1 MPLPTLVASLVAPSV
16 ASLVWFF
23 ILRRSVA
30 RAYERGRAS
39 VDNSTDY
46 WDGYNTGYS
55 KGWAASERW
64 HTDPE
69 LRGLVDQVR
78 DVFPK
83 FFAAVTKK

>member
-39 VDNSTDY
+39 VDTSLEYGN
-46 WDGYNTGYS
+46 GYS
-55 KGWAASERW
+55 EGYSRGWDAHERCNTPEFRAA
-64 HTDPE
+64 
-69 LRGLVDQVR
+69 VDQLR
-78 DVFPK
+78 AALPK
-83 FFAAVTKK
+83 FFAAFTK